1 MLPQNSSITF
11 INMLLLTMSTF
22 GKEKIVIKSKGPNE
36 IFLFSIIKQ
45 SYFLHLAER
54 LLFEDHVI
62 VALASIR
69 ERSREEKE
77 EERRRGG
84 GGEIDA

>member
-36 IFLFSIIKQ
+36 IFLFSTIKRFCFVHHQ
-45 SYFLHLAER
+45 R
-54 LLFEDHVI
+54 KDHVI

-77 EERRRGG
+77 EERRRE
-84 GGEIDA
+84 GEIDA